1 MLTAPRSLLSVLLSG
16 LYTLIFQNKKGH
28 TLDCRFCCHWDR
40 LESKQALLCHD
51 GLTSQGKRPLNSTV
65 FCVQT
70 IKPRFL
76 GLGLLEQPMDD
87 HTNQPRSAAGRPFQ
101 ELGKWTIPTI
111 PVFTSGAGFFSLQI
125 YKIIQSSMRITQDVK
140 RSVVHHKLAKKN

>member
-1 MLTAPRSLLSVLLSG
+1 MTLSRVYKHDLTLRSQLLQQRSLPSTTDGLLTAPRSLLSVLLSG

-70 IKPRFL
+70 IKLSFFGSWSLGAANGRPYQPAPFRRRPSVPRI
-76 GLGLLEQPMDD
+76 GEMD
-87 HTNQPRSAAGRPFQ
+87 HTNHPCLHVWS
-101 ELGKWTIPTI
+101 W
-111 PVFTSGAGFFSLQI
+111 FF
-125 YKIIQSSMRITQDVK
+125 
-140 RSVVHHKLAKKN
+140 